1 MNVFSGFAVGSFK
14 AFDLQQKVPLRPL
27 TLLFGPNSAGK
38 SSVVHAL
45 AYLHEAVAS
54 GNLDVRHPRIGGTAI
69 DLGGFPNFVHR
80 RNPTTRCSF
89 ALEFDGERLPRDLQ
103 SLLKKKVSLLRLAVT
118 VGGAQVDT
126 KLPGD
131 DQVAAALPTAAAV
144 VTELSI
150 ELNGA
155 VGAQLTRRR
164 DGSFR
169 LEVLGRDWNLARG
182 LDLAKRKQLE
192 ASELAEAWRYVD
204 TRLHELRIEGAGLI
218 PRTVS
223 HPLDSA
229 DASSARRPPRFHDGL
244 VALVRAILDAVGRM
258 VSTNVGN
265 LRYLGPLRSY
275 PARRMYEPTSGD
287 PDWYAGGAY
296 AWDLVAR
303 DDDLRNA
310 LNVWLGRDAL
320 QTRYQLAVQT
330 FAPLEEIRRP
340 LMEQFADIE
349 ENSMTSASTQPPEE
363 WELEADHDWRV
374 DDVLL
379 SVRQSASELLTS
391 LALKDLRTGTLVSH
405 RDVGIGIS
413 QVLPVLALA
422 HAARGDLVAIEQPEL
437 HLHPALQSELA
448 DVFIESALTRGNTF
462 LLETHSEHLMLRV
475 LRRIREAKVSA
486 TRGSLRPEDVAVLFV
501 EPTDRGTR
509 VTEIPIREDGEFGA
523 PWPQGFFAERMK
535 ELF

>member
-14 AFDLQQKVPLRPL
+14 AFDLQQKIPLRPL

-38 SSVVHAL
+38 SSIVHAL
-45 AYLHEAVAS
+45 AYLHEAAGS
-54 GNLDVRHPRIGGTAI
+54 GNLDVRHPSIGGTAI

-80 RNPTTRCSF
+80 RNATTRCSF
-89 ALEFDGERLPRDLQ
+89 ALEFNSERLPSDLQ
-103 SLLKKKVSLLRLAVT
+103 SLLKKKVASLRVAFT
-118 VGGAQVDT
+118 VGGAQVDST
-126 KLPGD
+126 LTSAEQLPAVLGP
-131 DQVAAALPTAAAV
+131 PTLAI
-144 VTELSI
+144 TELAI
-150 ELNGA
+150 ELNGT
-155 VGAQLTRRR
+155 VEAQLTRRR

-169 LEVLGRDWNLARG
+169 LEVLGRNWNLAKG

-204 TRLHELRIEGAGLI
+204 EHLHELRIEGAGLF
-218 PRTVS
+218 PREVS
-223 HPLDSA
+223 HPSDAADS
-229 DASSARRPPRFHDGL
+229 SSARRPPRFRDGV
-244 VALVRAILDAVGRM
+244 VALVRAILDTVGRM
-258 VSTNVGN
+258 VSSSIGK

-275 PARRMYEPTSGD
+275 PARRVYEPSSGD

-303 DDDLRNA
+303 DNELRNA
-310 LNVWLGRDAL
+310 LNAWLGRDAL
-320 QTRYQLAVQT
+320 QTRYQLMVQT
-330 FAPLEEIRRP
+330 FAPLEELRRP
-340 LMEQFADIE
+340 LMEQFSDLE
-349 ENSMTSASTQPPEE
+349 ENSMTAASNEPPEA

-379 SVRQSASELLTS
+379 SVRQSASEVLTS

-448 DVFIESALTRGNTF
+448 DVFIQSALTRGNTF

-475 LRRIREAKVSA
+475 LRRIREAQSI
-486 TRGSLRPEDVAVLFV
+486 GPGGPLRPEHVAVLFV
-501 EPTDRGTR
+501 EPTDGGTR